1 MKRSGFCTGIFL
13 TALFCFIQGWI
24 FVAGVFGDEAEQT
37 FTRNTEGLSLFAL
50 GIRVAFVLIFIIVL
64 IFLAVL
70 ILKRVMSGRRAGVY
84 MPGAVEIL
92 GMTYIAPRKSV
103 AIIKVLNRAYIVGI
117 TDSGINK
124 LGEIPL
130 SEALEF
136 LPETGGKKF
145 SSSFKDVLKKWG
157 IGKNA

>member
-1 MKRSGFCTGIFL
+1 
-13 TALFCFIQGWI
+13 
-24 FVAGVFGDEAEQT
+24 
-37 FTRNTEGLSLFAL
+37 
-50 GIRVAFVLIFIIVL
+50 
-64 IFLAVL
+64 
-70 ILKRVMSGRRAGVY
+70 MSGRRAGAY
-84 MPGAVEIL
+84 TPGAVEIL

-145 SSSFKDVLKKWG
+145 SASFKDVLKKWG